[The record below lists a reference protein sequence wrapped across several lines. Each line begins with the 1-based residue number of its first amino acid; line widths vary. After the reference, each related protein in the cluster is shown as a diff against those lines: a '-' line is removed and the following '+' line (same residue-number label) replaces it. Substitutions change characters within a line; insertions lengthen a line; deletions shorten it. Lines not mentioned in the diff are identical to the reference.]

1 MPPNKANLGGEAGKR
16 NQDDLWNT
24 KCKRSIVGREQGA
37 PYHSAYMRLLTY
49 SGEQL
54 ARPARAHQV
63 ADYCPKGLVDLEE
76 TNHHANT
83 DVPHKTD
90 ATVV

>member
-1 MPPNKANLGGEAGKR
+1 MQKVDCWQRTGSTLPQRVYAITAVFGGTSRQTG
-16 NQDDLWNT
+16 
-24 KCKRSIVGREQGA
+24 
-37 PYHSAYMRLLTY
+37 
-49 SGEQL
+49 
-54 ARPARAHQV
+54 ARPNQV